1 MKFAHVRSFVLSHAS
16 RCTLALVALAAST
29 LSTPAHAGGR
39 ECLLASQGDSDVATI
54 QNFVDEALEASI
66 VAVVRGESADASLA
80 ELSDLVALES
90 QIVVYT
96 EAECLVLQRLQAEIE
111 DLRGRAQRWMARE
124 IDLYQLRQEILLSRL
139 ERAVSAQ
146 EALWSMGLVDDSIAR
161 ATIEAL
167 TADAFDAMTTPHFA
181 QIRAR
186 LAGAI
191 ELASKTAMNEIV
203 RLQSVHHFYADLYAA
218 RWMAAADRLGAN
230 QLDDVVTFRDGQRM
244 NDATVD
250 LFTLVTQP
258 TPYACGS

>member
-1 MKFAHVRSFVLSHAS
+1 MKFAHVRSLVLSHAS
-16 RCTLALVALAAST
+16 AWTLTLATLATAT
-29 LSTPAHAGGR
+29 LSAPAHAGGR

-54 QNFVDEALEASI
+54 QSFVDDAMEASI
-66 VAVVRGESADASLA
+66 VAVVRGESADGPL
-80 ELSDLVALES
+80 EDLSNLIALES

-111 DLRGRAQRWMARE
+111 DLRGRAQRWVARE

-146 EALWSMGLVDDSIAR
+146 EALWSVGLVDSSIAR
-161 ATIEAL
+161 ATIDAL

-181 QIRAR
+181 QIRVRLAAAVELATKTAANEIAR
-186 LAGAI
+186 LQA
-191 ELASKTAMNEIV
+191 
-203 RLQSVHHFYADLYAA
+203 VHHFYSDLYAA

-230 QLDDVVTFRDGQRM
+230 QLDDVATFRDGQRM

-250 LFTLVTQP
+250 LFTLVTHP